1 MSLPPI
7 VVMGVQ
13 GSGKSTIGELLAARV
28 GARFLD
34 GDALHPAANKAVMA
48 AGQALQDEHRLPWLH
63 EIGRQLA
70 EGRPGGIVIACSALK
85 RSYRD
90 LLRGHAGDLF
100 VVDPEGLI
108 DLIAAR
114 LRARTHEFMP
124 PALLQSQFDTLEVR
138 TDDERG
144 VTVNIVEPPGTIVE
158 RIVAAL
164 AAETEGRQVG
174 RVTHH
179 TS

>member
-1 MSLPPI
+1 MSVGLPPI

-13 GSGKSTIGELLAARV
+13 GSGKSTIGEFLAERL

-34 GDALHPAANKAVMA
+34 GDTLHPAANKAVMA
-48 AGQALQDEHRLPWLH
+48 AGNALQDEHRLPWLH
-63 EIGRQLA
+63 EVGRCLA
-70 EGRPGGIVIACSALK
+70 GDYPNGIVIACSALK

-90 LLRGHAGDLF
+90 LLRVHASELF
-100 VVDPEGLI
+100 VVDPEGSI

-144 VTVNIVEPPGTIVE
+144 VTVDIVEPPGTIVE

-164 AAETEGRQVG
+164 AAETEGGEVA
-174 RVTHH
+174 RVTH
-179 TS
+179 

>member
-1 MSLPPI
+1 MTFPPI

-13 GSGKSTIGELLAARV
+13 GSGKSTIGELLADKL

-63 EIGRQLA
+63 EVGLRLA
-70 EGRPGGIVIACSALK
+70 EDHPDGLVIACSALK

-90 LLRGHAGDLF
+90 LLRGHAAELF
-100 VVDPEGLI
+100 IVDPEGPI
-108 DLIAAR
+108 DVIAAR
-114 LRARTHEFMP
+114 LRARAHEFMP
-124 PALLQSQFDTLEVR
+124 PALLQSQLDTLEVR

-144 VTVNIVEPPGTIVE
+144 VTVDIVEPPGTIVD
-158 RIVAAL
+158 RIIAAL
-164 AAETEGRQVG
+164 AAEIEGGEVDHAAHR
-174 RVTHH
+174 TN
-179 TS
+179 